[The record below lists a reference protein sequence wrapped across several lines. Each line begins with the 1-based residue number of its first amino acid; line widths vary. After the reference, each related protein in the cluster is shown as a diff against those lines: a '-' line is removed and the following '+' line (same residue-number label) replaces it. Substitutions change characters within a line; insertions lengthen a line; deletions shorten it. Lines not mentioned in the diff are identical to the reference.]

1 MTDLAKEYHLYIL
14 CDEVYQGLGDGE
26 VAISDLYDKGIS
38 TASLSKVTSFA
49 GLRLGWVKANYEVI
63 KLINDRRD
71 YHIISTGYL
80 NDYLGNRSVF
90 CSRGMF

>member
-1 MTDLAKEYHLYIL
+1 M
-14 CDEVYQGLGDGE
+14 YQGLGDGE

-63 KLINDRRD
+63 KLIMIVV
-71 YHIISTGYL
+71 IIILFQQVILTIIL
-80 NDYLGNRSVF
+80 EL
-90 CSRGMF
+90 